1 MTPEVKTDKNANAI
15 RDLIAVS
22 RTLIDS
28 QRETD
33 ARLRETGAD
42 LDARLKM
49 LTENVDRLSMTV
61 DRFLKGLQKPNGH
74 Q

>member
-1 MTPEVKTDKNANAI
+1 
-15 RDLIAVS
+15 VS

-49 LTENVDRLSMTV
+49 LTENVDRLSMTST
-61 DRFLKGLQKPNGH
+61 GS
-74 Q
+74 